1 MPFSIIRNDITK
13 VKVDAIVHTTN
24 VYLKQG
30 SGTSRAIF
38 LAAGEEELT
47 KACDAIGHCELGES
61 VITEGF
67 RLPAKYIIHAVGPVW
82 IDGEHKEEEVLA
94 KTYRSAIRLAA
105 EKGLASIAF
114 PLISTGNNGFPKQ
127 KALQIAITTIYECLM
142 ECDLQ
147 IYLVLYDK
155 ESLDVSRRLFAS
167 VDQYIDDH
175 YVTEK
180 DESYPDHPVFKHYVN
195 ELLQPSY
202 AKRITGINIE
212 ELDKDAAKN
221 FQETLFALIDRRG
234 LKDSEVYNRAN
245 IDRRL
250 FSKIRNDAGYTPSK
264 KTVLAL
270 AIALELSLE
279 ETEDLLMKAGYA
291 FSNCNKRDLVVAYFI
306 ENQLY
311 DLYEINLVL
320 AEHSL
325 PILG

>member
-13 VKVDAIVHTTN
+13 VKADAIVHTTN

-47 KACDAIGHCELGES
+47 KACDAIGHCELGEA

-82 IDGEHKEEEVLA
+82 IDGEHREEEVLA

-105 EKGLASIAF
+105 EKELSSIAF

-147 IYLVLYDK
+147 VYLVLYDK
-155 ESLDVSRRLFAS
+155 ESLDVSRRLFTS

-175 YVTEK
+175 YVAEK

-195 ELLQPSY
+195 ELLQPP
-202 AKRITGINIE
+202 AKGVTGFNIE

-221 FQETLFALIDRRG
+221 FQETLFSLIDRRG

-250 FSKIRNDAGYTPSK
+250 FSKIRNDARYTPSK
-264 KTVLAL
+264 KTALAL

-291 FSNCNKRDLVVAYFI
+291 LSNCNKRDWIVAYFI

-320 AEHSL
+320 AEHNL
-325 PILG
+325 PIFG

>member
-13 VKVDAIVHTTN
+13 VKADAIVHTTN

-38 LAAGEEELT
+38 LAAGEEEMT
-47 KACDAIGHCELGES
+47 NACDAIGHCELGEAI
-61 VITEGF
+61 ITDGF

-82 IDGEHKEEEVLA
+82 IDGEHREEEVLA

-105 EKGLASIAF
+105 EKELASIAF

-147 IYLVLYDK
+147 VYLVLYDK
-155 ESLDVSRRLFAS
+155 ESLDVSRRLFTS

-175 YVTEK
+175 YVAEK
-180 DESYPDHPVFKHYVN
+180 DESYPDHPVFEHYVN
-195 ELLQPSY
+195 ELLRPPYVKPS
-202 AKRITGINIE
+202 TGGIIKV
-212 ELDKDAAKN
+212 LDRDVSEN
-221 FQETLFALIDRRG
+221 FQDTLFRLIDQRG
-234 LKDSEVYNRAN
+234 LKDSEVYNKAN

-279 ETEDLLMKAGYA
+279 ETEDLLMKAGFA
-291 FSNCNKRDLVVAYFI
+291 LSNCNKRDLIFAYFI

-311 DLYEINLVL
+311 DLYEINLIL
-320 AEHSL
+320 AEHNL